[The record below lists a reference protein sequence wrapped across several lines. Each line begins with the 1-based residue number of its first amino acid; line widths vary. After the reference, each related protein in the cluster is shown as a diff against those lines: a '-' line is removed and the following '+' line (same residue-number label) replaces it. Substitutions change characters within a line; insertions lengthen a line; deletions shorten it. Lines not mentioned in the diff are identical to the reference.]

1 MVMKT
6 KKQAAR
12 MSLRDKLLYRRYVKK
27 YHTGFSTGSG
37 PGIKHK
43 YYKP

>member
-6 KKQAAR
+6 KKQAVK
-12 MSLRDKLLYRRYVKK
+12 MSLRDELLYHRYVKK

-37 PGIKHK
+37 PRFNHK